1 MIRSPER
8 VVQVRTALAVF
19 AAGLGAATAYYA
31 LWLSFSLPWR
41 FPKPGD
47 ESALPLIEASF
58 WLWSVGV
65 VIFLTGLLLQ
75 PPGPSRVVVR
85 TLYLLFA
92 LAATVLQLIDGFA
105 FHDRLLWWD

>member
-1 MIRSPER
+1 MSKSEWRWLS
-8 VVQVRTALAVF
+8 LL
-19 AAGLGAATAYYA
+19 AGLGAAAVYYS
-31 LWLSFSLPWR
+31 LWLLSFRIPYR
-41 FPKPGD
+41 FGGGD

-58 WLWSVGV
+58 WLWPVGI

-85 TLYLLFA
+85 TLFLLFA